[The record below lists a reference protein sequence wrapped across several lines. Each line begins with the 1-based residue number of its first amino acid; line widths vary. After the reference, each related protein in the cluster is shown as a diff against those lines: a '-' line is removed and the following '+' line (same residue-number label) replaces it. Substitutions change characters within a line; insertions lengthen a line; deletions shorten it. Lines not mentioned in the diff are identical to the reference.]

1 MAELFDR
8 TLYSETNGR
17 DLHRTMD
24 ETLEENCVYA
34 IHAISWE
41 GDYDACK
48 RMYDYYYCNQNVSSD
63 DPFVLPN
70 WAGFEMVKVI
80 TNKSLRHK
88 VAGRGTVTFTI
99 KCYNKGYEGNIDFE
113 RVDRDIHCWRA
124 LCSTEKP
131 ILSQVK
137 LWERN
142 LEIDRPDLWEAL
154 KYVGESGDVV
164 EITDPPTRTLCGM
177 IMRGVESY
185 PEYYPVLNVTITF
198 AKHPCALGVTVDG
211 SEFKAGALLG
221 KVVTQNGILP
231 DEYFIPLG
239 DTSANPSPE
248 TDFIQLEGEH
258 ILCTADKLQM
268 NGDGSYTLNRAFM
281 KCRQIEPEIYIG
293 APGAE
298 FTPYDEPNTDS

>member
-1 MAELFDR
+1 MAGLFDR

-34 IHAISWE
+34 IHAVTWE

-48 RMYDYYYCNQNVSSD
+48 VMYDTDYCNEDVSD
-63 DPFVLPN
+63 EDTFVVAASGKHP
-70 WAGFEMVKVI
+70 MVKVI
-80 TNKSLRHK
+80 VNKSIRHK

-99 KCYNKGYEGNIDFE
+99 KCFNKGYEGNIDFE

-142 LEIDRPDLWEAL
+142 LEIDRPDLWEEL
-154 KYVGESGDVV
+154 KYVGNNGDVV
-164 EITDPPTRTLCGM
+164 SITDPPTRTLCGM

-185 PEYYPVLNVTITF
+185 PEYYPVLNVMITF
-198 AKHPCALGVTVDG
+198 AKHPCALGLT
-211 SEFKAGALLG
+211 FKTGALLG
-221 KVVTQNGILP
+221 RVVQDTDILP
-231 DEYFIPLG
+231 EEYNMPLG
-239 DTSANPSPE
+239 ETIGSPSPE
-248 TDFIQLEGEH
+248 TDFKQLEGEH

-268 NGDGSYTLNRAFM
+268 NGDGSYTLNRSFM

-293 APGAE
+293 APGAQ
-298 FTPYDEPNTDS
+298 FSPYDEPNTES

>member
-1 MAELFDR
+1 MAGLFDR

-48 RMYDYYYCNQNVSSD
+48 VEYDANYCNMDVSD
-63 DPFVLPN
+63 ENTFVVAASGKYP
-70 WAGFEMVKVI
+70 MVKVI
-80 TNKSLRHK
+80 VNKSIRHK

-99 KCYNKGYEGNIDFE
+99 KCFNKGYEGNIDFE

-154 KYVGESGDVV
+154 KYVGNDGDVV

-198 AKHPCALGVTVDG
+198 AKHPCALGLT
-211 SEFKAGALLG
+211 FKTGALLG
-221 KVVTQNGILP
+221 RVVKYEDILP
-231 DEYFIPLG
+231 EEYDMPLG
-239 DTSANPSPE
+239 ETSGSPSTA
-248 TDFIQLEGEH
+248 TDFKQLEGEH

-268 NGDGSYTLNRAFM
+268 NGDGSYTLNRSFM

-293 APGAE
+293 APGAQ
-298 FTPYDEPNTDS
+298 FTPYDTPNTDS

>member
-17 DLHRTMD
+17 DLHRTID

-48 RMYDYYYCNQNVSSD
+48 GMYDAYYCNQDVSD
-63 DPFVLPN
+63 GDTFVGAASGKYP
-70 WAGFEMVKVI
+70 MVKVI
-80 TNKSLRHK
+80 VNKSLRHK

-124 LCSTEKP
+124 LCSTENP

-154 KYVGESGDVV
+154 KYVGNDGDVV
-164 EITDPPTRTLCGM
+164 EITDPPTRTLCEM
-177 IMRGVESY
+177 IRRGVESY

-198 AKHPCALGVTVDG
+198 AKHPSALGLK
-211 SEFKAGALLG
+211 FKTGALLG
-221 KVVTQNGILP
+221 RVVQYTDILP
-231 DEYFIPLG
+231 EEYNMPLG
-239 DTSANPSPE
+239 ETSGSPSPE
-248 TDFIQLEGEH
+248 TDFEQLEGEH

-268 NGDGSYTLNRAFM
+268 NGDGSYTLNRSFM

-293 APGAE
+293 APGAQ
-298 FTPYDEPNTDS
+298 FTPYDNPNTDS